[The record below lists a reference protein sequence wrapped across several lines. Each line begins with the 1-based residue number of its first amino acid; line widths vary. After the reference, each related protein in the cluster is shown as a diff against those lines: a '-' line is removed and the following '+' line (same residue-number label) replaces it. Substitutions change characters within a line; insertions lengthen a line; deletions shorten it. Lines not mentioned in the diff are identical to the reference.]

1 MREILFKGKSKE
13 TDLWIVGDLSHY
25 ENGRRFIR
33 FWDTGTYTSI
43 EVEPETVC
51 QYTGLTDMHGEK
63 IFEGDIIKGIGS
75 GCKIDYFGIRWS
87 AACCGYT
94 AGEGQ
99 RVYPNLNQA
108 TMGRYEV
115 VGNIHDGLH
124 PALKESQKERG
135 QRGHADR
142 PAKAE
147 DPPDAGRRADI

>member
-1 MREILFKGKSKE
+1 MREILFRGKSINSGEWLYGDYMCYAGGAQIWQE
-13 TDLWIVGDLSHY
+13 TTTGKWNAIVAS
-25 ENGRRFIR
+25 
-33 FWDTGTYTSI
+33 DTVG
-43 EVEPETVC
+43 
-51 QYTGLTDMHGEK
+51 QYTGLTDMHGKK

-115 VGNIHDGLH
+115 VGNIHDGL
-124 PALKESQKERG
+124 PPELEGSQ
-135 QRGHADR
+135 A
-142 PAKAE
+142 
-147 DPPDAGRRADI
+147 